1 MIKSVIVTNY
11 LGESIEFELR
21 APEKTGLY
29 VKSIEG
35 LGPGRANINTTDIA
49 TNDGSI
55 FNSARSEQRNIVLTL
70 GMMEVPGITNTIEDA
85 RQLTYKYFPKK
96 KPLEFYI
103 LTDNRE
109 LSIYGYTESNE
120 PDIFSDKETTQ
131 ISIICP
137 DPLFYSA
144 GEDGTHITTFNG
156 IDFEFE
162 FAFENNSVGL
172 PITVIPGIAADKQ
185 EIVSQLPIE
194 DQDPTKFYFVP
205 IVGRLNWFTEYVWL
219 QYAEEWY
226 ELGENFYFQP
236 TIEMGSIEN
245 LKERSIWYDGDAET
259 GVVIQI
265 HAIGAAE
272 HITIYNTGTR
282 ESMILDTDKLEAL
295 TGYGIVAGDEIT
307 ISTIKGNKYIMLL
320 RNGVEYNI
328 LNIMD
333 KNADWFQLAKGD
345 NIFTY
350 VATYGASNLQFRILN
365 QVAFEG
371 I

>member
-70 GMMEVPGITNTIEDA
+70 GMMEVPGITDTIEDA
-85 RQLTYKYFPKK
+85 RQLTYKFFPKK
-96 KPLEFYI
+96 KPLVFYI

-109 LSIYGYTESNE
+109 LSIFGYTESNE
-120 PDIFSDKETTQ
+120 PDIFSDEETTQ

-156 IDFEFE
+156 VDFEFE
-162 FAFENNSVGL
+162 FAFENNSVGEEV
-172 PITVIPGIAADKQ
+172 TVIPGIAANRQ
-185 EIVSQLPIE
+185 SIVQSLPQTG
-194 DQDPTKFYFVP
+194 DVNKFYFVP
-205 IVGRLNWFTEYVWL
+205 IDGRPYWFEEYVWL
-219 QYAEEWY
+219 GYSERWVK
-226 ELGENFYFQP
+226 LGENFYFLP

-245 LKERSIWYDGDAET
+245 LKERDIWYDGDSDT
-259 GVVIQI
+259 GIIIKI
-265 HAIGAAE
+265 HALGAAE

-282 ESMILDTDKLEAL
+282 ERMILDTDKLQAL
-295 TGYGIVAGDEIT
+295 TGSGIVAGDEIT
-307 ISTIKGNKYIMLL
+307 ISTIKGNKYISLL
-320 RNGVEYNI
+320 REGVEYNI

-333 KNADWFQLAKGD
+333 KNADWFQLSKGD

-350 VATYGASNLQFRILN
+350 VATYGSSNLQFKILN

-371 I
+371 V